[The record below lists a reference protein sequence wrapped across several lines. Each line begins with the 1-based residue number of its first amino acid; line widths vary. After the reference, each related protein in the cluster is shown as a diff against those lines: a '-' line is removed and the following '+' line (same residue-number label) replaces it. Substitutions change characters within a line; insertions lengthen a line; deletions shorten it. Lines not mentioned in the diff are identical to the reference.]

1 MLKKILLGSLLI
13 SSFNLATIPQVT
25 LNVTPNNLTI
35 GTPFS
40 YNITLEMDNS
50 LELIKIPLE
59 ENFKT
64 NKSLNLIKNKT
75 HKTSSNNKRII
86 KLNYK
91 LSSFDLGEQLIPTQS
106 IILKHSITNKYSK
119 YSLPAYPIFITS
131 VAALDNPENLT
142 VKVSEAL
149 YFELNLDKK
158 IIIAIIA
165 SLLILILATIYGYK
179 FFKKRKT
186 NYLNPSK
193 NESIKKDPFEEFN
206 IEINKN
212 YSSISTLKIKD
223 YYVKY
228 SEIIK
233 LYLAYILK
241 TNTAELTSIE
251 LFDLAKETINEQDL
265 RRLKFVLSF
274 SDKVKFATYTPTEN
288 ENKDL
293 LEKAI
298 DAITKLNHTY
308 NLQTEKKETP
318 ENNINSKK
326 DTTKWFLHLYFGY

>member
-1 MLKKILLGSLLI
+1 MLKKLIISSLLI

-40 YNITLEMDNS
+40 YNISLEMDNS
-50 LELIKIPLE
+50 LELIKIPLKD
-59 ENFKT
+59 NFTT
-64 NKSLNLIKNKT
+64 NTSLNFIKNKT

-86 KLNYK
+86 ELNYE
-91 LSSFDLGEQLIPTQS
+91 LSSFDLGEQIIPTQS

-119 YSLPAYPIFITS
+119 YSLPAYPIFIAS
-131 VAALDNPENLT
+131 VASLDNPENLT
-142 VKVSEAL
+142 VKISEAL
-149 YFELNLDKK
+149 YFELNLNKK
-158 IIIAIIA
+158 IIISIIIC
-165 SLLILILATIYGYK
+165 LLIFILATIYAYK
-179 FFKKRKT
+179 FFQKRKS
-186 NYLNPSK
+186 NFLNPPK
-193 NESIKKDPFEEFN
+193 NEIIKKDPFEEFN

-212 YSSISTLKIKD
+212 YASLSTLKIKD

-251 LFDLAKETINEQDL
+251 LFEIAKDIINEQDL
-265 RRLKFVLSF
+265 RRLKFILSF
-274 SDKVKFATYTPTEN
+274 SDKVKFATYIPTEN
-288 ENKDL
+288 ENKEL
-293 LEKAI
+293 FEKAI
-298 DAITKLNHTY
+298 DAITKLNQTY
-308 NLQTEKKETP
+308 NTQAEKKETP

-326 DTTKWFLHLYFGY
+326 DTTK